1 MLVLDRAALL
11 PERTA
16 VVLLGG
22 EAPEDPELLGLVR
35 QAAFVAAADSGAAAA
50 LSAGRVP
57 DLLVGDFDSLAE
69 TLVAE
74 CRAGGA
80 SIVELPVHKDVTDGE
95 FLFSLMRQRA
105 AEQGWRRLLVLGA
118 LGGRLDQTL
127 ANILC
132 GVPLAKAG
140 LEICLAG
147 ERELVLL
154 AAALA
159 EEQQHLQLRGFAGCV
174 ASLLALGGA
183 VQRVEL
189 AGFAYPLAGK
199 LAANITLGL
208 SNVIEGPQ
216 ADIRIS
222 GGVLLVCV
230 NI

>member
-1 MLVLDRAALL
+1 MLVLDRAAWLS
-11 PERTA
+11 ERTA

-22 EAPEDPELLGLVR
+22 DAPENPELLGLVR

-50 LSAGRVP
+50 LSVGRVP

-69 TLVAE
+69 ALVAE

-105 AEQGWRRLLVLGA
+105 AEYGWRRLLVLGA

-147 ERELVLL
+147 ERELVLPV
-154 AAALA
+154 AAQTA
-159 EEQQHLQLRGFAGCV
+159 EQHVQLRGFAGCV
-174 ASLLALGGA
+174 ASLLALEGA

-189 AGFAYPLAGK
+189 AGFAYPLAGE